1 MAGQRRRHARAPRR
15 SRRARGRRGRLEL
28 DRRRGGERALM
39 ERDESRAVRR
49 GVREAERL
57 RGERRGRI
65 TVEVRPP
72 LARGEQM
79 AQVPLLVCA
88 EAPELREHLGRHA
101 KPPGERPAPPRRLH
115 AAQPR
120 GSKTS
125 RGRCDPAPARLARLR
140 ERGCRGATGSSS
152 SAAAPRRRRGTRAPP
167 PPPQGVMR
175 APTRPA
181 GSVLAATAAPP
192 PAPRLPDSRW
202 LRVRGSR
209 RASTRGE
216 STARAWRRTVSG
228 ARRRGGAGRGA
239 RRRGGAAAR
248 ARVGEGRGT
257 RREGSRL
264 RHLLRR
270 ERPGA
275 RRLGRVPA
283 RPAAAAAR
291 RHAGR
296 GVAPRAEDAHVL
308 LEIARL
314 AAPRGVSDQYGVRD
328 AACPLS
334 TRGRGGG
341 GTRLA
346 APRTDDDADLLAR
359 HEPRARLGNAPHAPR
374 VEVPHAGHHILQA
387 PPLRRALPLTLHDPL
402 LAQRYELAPR
412 GGDRREQLA
421 VREPALEH
429 ARRRDARRLWPLH
442 NVVGDR
448 ARRNVGDDDRGDT
461 VLLGGGEGVALE
473 LDRRAEVHAAA
484 THDVPALVRLV
495 RDGGTR
501 RVQLVR
507 EGGGG
512 GGWVMYRS
520 GVRSPLQKST
530 ALGSRWTI
538 RPAPPPRSAEI
549 SLLVS
554 PLKHGCSCRRRRVR
568 SVRGEGRGV
577 SGQYGVRDAACPVST
592 G

>member
-1 MAGQRRRHARAPRR
+1 MLFFVHSLTLSHTHSLSHIHTHSTRTSRELLPENRPDAGTRLRLGRRLHPPAARRAQRALPWHERRARRARRRARGGLSGGREVQLPSGARPLLLPRPAPRRRPRAAGPPRRRVARRWRLAMAGQRRRHARAPRR

-216 STARAWRRTVSG
+216 STARAWRRTVS
-228 ARRRGGAGRGA
+228 
-239 RRRGGAAAR
+239 
-248 ARVGEGRGT
+248 RVGA
-257 RREGSRL
+257 SQ
-264 RHLLRR
+264 
-270 ERPGA
+270 
-275 RRLGRVPA
+275 VDNS
-283 RPAAAAAR
+283 AA
-291 RHAGR
+291 
-296 GVAPRAEDAHVL
+296 
-308 LEIARL
+308 
-314 AAPRGVSDQYGVRD
+314 
-328 AACPLS
+328 
-334 TRGRGGG
+334 
-341 GTRLA
+341 
-346 APRTDDDADLLAR
+346 
-359 HEPRARLGNAPHAPR
+359 
-374 VEVPHAGHHILQA
+374 
-387 PPLRRALPLTLHDPL
+387 
-402 LAQRYELAPR
+402 
-412 GGDRREQLA
+412 
-421 VREPALEH
+421 
-429 ARRRDARRLWPLH
+429 
-442 NVVGDR
+442 
-448 ARRNVGDDDRGDT
+448 
-461 VLLGGGEGVALE
+461 
-473 LDRRAEVHAAA
+473 
-484 THDVPALVRLV
+484 
-495 RDGGTR
+495 
-501 RVQLVR
+501 
-507 EGGGG
+507 
-512 GGWVMYRS
+512 
-520 GVRSPLQKST
+520 
-530 ALGSRWTI
+530 
-538 RPAPPPRSAEI
+538 
-549 SLLVS
+549 
-554 PLKHGCSCRRRRVR
+554 
-568 SVRGEGRGV
+568 
-577 SGQYGVRDAACPVST
+577 
-592 G
+592 